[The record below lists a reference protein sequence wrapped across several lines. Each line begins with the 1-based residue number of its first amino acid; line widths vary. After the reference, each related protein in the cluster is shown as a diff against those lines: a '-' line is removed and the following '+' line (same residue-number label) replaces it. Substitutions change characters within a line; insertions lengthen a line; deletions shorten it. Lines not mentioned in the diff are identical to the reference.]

1 MGFPIMREYKRK
13 SFYLSNRIVFGM
25 RWLFLIICGGRGC
38 GKTYSTQNYLLR
50 RFFKHGEPC
59 VWMRLKEPSIRKLM
73 ANDGHD
79 FIDPGLIEKWNLADK
94 EIDVRGNSMYI
105 DGKEFCRFLAIS
117 TFYQDKGIAGLNKT
131 NKKQRQIDDPAAKAA
146 ITRAVKKYRSIVI
159 DEFQLERS
167 EKRTLDVV
175 YGTVQQLETICRHDT
190 DRRIIMLGNTLEEAG
205 DILAECFH
213 FIPDKPGIYR
223 LKKKRAVIWS
233 IEDSDEFKKA
243 REHSIAGI
251 LTPEE
256 STFTNEIHSDLDLI
270 TRRPIGKQTQIIR
283 FSANKYFVICGD
295 VVTGQKVSDTNSLPT
310 IAMRPYMPGY
320 PYYRERVKNIIDAAQ
335 QRQLKYDKLITLK
348 LFMKEIQ
355 LIKGA

>member
-1 MGFPIMREYKRK
+1 MGLPIMREYKRK
-13 SFYLSNRIVFGM
+13 SFYLNNRTVMGM
-25 RWLFLIICGGRGC
+25 HWLFLIMCGGRGC

-79 FIDPGLIEKWNLADK
+79 FIDPGLIEKWGLANK
-94 EIDVRGNSMYI
+94 KIDVKGNSMYI
-105 DGKEFCRFLAIS
+105 DDKEFCRFLAIS
-117 TFYQDKGIAGLNKT
+117 TFYQDKGIAGLNK
-131 NKKQRQIDDPAAKAA
+131 KKKDRTAGDPLVQAA
-146 ITRAVKKYRSIVI
+146 ITRVVKKYRTCVI

-167 EKRTLDVV
+167 EKKTFDVV
-175 YGTVQQLETICRHDT
+175 YGLVNQLETICRHDT

-205 DILAECFH
+205 DILADCFH

-243 REHSIAGI
+243 RENSIAGI

-256 STFTNEIHSDLDLI
+256 STFTNTVHSDMDLVI
-270 TRRPIGKQTQIIR
+270 RKPLGKQTQIIR
-283 FSANKYFVICGD
+283 FNQTKYFIICGD
-295 VVTGQKVSDTNSLPT
+295 VVTCQKASKTTTLPV
-310 IAMRPYMPGY
+310 IAMRPYIPSY
-320 PYYRERVKNIIDAAQ
+320 PYYKKRAKMIIEAAQ
-335 QRQLKYDKLITLK
+335 QRKLKFDRLITLK